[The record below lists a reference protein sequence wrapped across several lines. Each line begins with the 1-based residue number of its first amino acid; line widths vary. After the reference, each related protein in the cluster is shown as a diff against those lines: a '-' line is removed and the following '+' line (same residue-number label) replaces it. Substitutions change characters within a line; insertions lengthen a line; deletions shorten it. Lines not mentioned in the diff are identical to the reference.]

1 MEDIEKGNNS
11 FNWLFSQE
19 KLLNQ
24 RKANFKQYMKD
35 VRNHLVYHMR
45 EYFTDGETEDLGL
58 DEGEEVQES
67 DAVTKLREQMGKA
80 IDVLKCFDD
89 AVKKMKDGIRQ
100 RYKFEVKKEGSN
112 EAGNVYNG
120 TI

>member
-1 MEDIEKGNNS
+1 
-11 FNWLFSQE
+11 
-19 KLLNQ
+19 
-24 RKANFKQYMKD
+24 
-35 VRNHLVYHMR
+35 MR

-89 AVKKMKDGIRQ
+89 AVTKMKDGIR
-100 RYKFEVKKEGSN
+100 
-112 EAGNVYNG
+112 
-120 TI
+120 